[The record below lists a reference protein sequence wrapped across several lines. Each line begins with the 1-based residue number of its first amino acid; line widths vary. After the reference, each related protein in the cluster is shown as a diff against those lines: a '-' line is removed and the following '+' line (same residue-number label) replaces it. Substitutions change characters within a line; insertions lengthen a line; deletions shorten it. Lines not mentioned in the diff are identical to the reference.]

1 MIFIIKIGVE
11 TEERYR
17 LIKGS
22 KKFREGFTAFYYFNR
37 YAKQNYNKKNK
48 EGNEMENIEFKNPH
62 LEYLKEEENKN
73 IKTPTSERYI
83 FFNDKLRETNIGMNN
98 IFGIGDEQY
107 SIMKKLPSSRSTT
120 TLLKGYNR
128 RALSSVFQ

>member
-1 MIFIIKIGVE
+1 
-11 TEERYR
+11 
-17 LIKGS
+17 
-22 KKFREGFTAFYYFNR
+22 
-37 YAKQNYNKKNK
+37 
-48 EGNEMENIEFKNPH
+48 
-62 LEYLKEEENKN
+62 
-73 IKTPTSERYI
+73 
-83 FFNDKLRETNIGMNN
+83 MNN

>member
-1 MIFIIKIGVE
+1 
-11 TEERYR
+11 
-17 LIKGS
+17 
-22 KKFREGFTAFYYFNR
+22 
-37 YAKQNYNKKNK
+37 
-48 EGNEMENIEFKNPH
+48 MENIEFKNPH